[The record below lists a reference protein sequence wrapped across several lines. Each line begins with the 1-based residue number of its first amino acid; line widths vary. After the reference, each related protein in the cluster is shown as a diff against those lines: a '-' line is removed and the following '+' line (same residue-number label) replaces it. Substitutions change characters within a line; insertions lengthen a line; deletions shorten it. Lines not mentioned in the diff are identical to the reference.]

1 MNCSYLQLFQVFV
14 PKMFLHCRGSN
25 DLPTENTRSV
35 TSVRNIVLALTVLSQ
50 AGVVGEPSTTVGT
63 AERFNLSVL
72 LPKVVPHTLRTEKL
86 LTAQVALVPTLLVA
100 LHVLGQADFLNEG
113 QVTSLVAAL
122 VLPLP
127 NVGFQMTRQTPDM
140 KSAEETL
147 HLGTLV
153 AA

>member
-1 MNCSYLQLFQVFV
+1 M
-14 PKMFLHCRGSN
+14 
-25 DLPTENTRSV
+25 
-35 TSVRNIVLALTVLSQ
+35 TSVRNIVLALAVLSQ
-50 AGVVGEPSTTVGT
+50 AGVVGEPLTTVRT
-63 AERFNLSVL
+63 SERFNLSVL
-72 LPKVVPHTLRTEKL
+72 LPKMVPHTLSTEKL
-86 LTAQVALVPTLLVA
+86 LTAQVTLVPTLLVA

-113 QVTSLVAAL
+113 QVTFLVAAL
-122 VLPLP
+122 VFPLP

>member
-1 MNCSYLQLFQVFV
+1 
-14 PKMFLHCRGSN
+14 MFLHCRGSN

-50 AGVVGEPSTTVGT
+50 AGVVGEPFTTIRT
-63 AERFNLSVL
+63 SERFNLSVL
-72 LPKVVPHTLRTEKL
+72 APKMVPHTLRTEEL
-86 LTAQVALVPTLLVA
+86 LTAQVALVPTLPVA

-122 VLPLP
+122 VFPLP

-140 KSAEETL
+140 KSAEEAL